1 MLENPGFDEKSS
13 DKDRVGRKGG
23 SQFLEWNIILLH
35 IFTQTELVES
45 KDENR
50 ALKLGN
56 KWARNVSS
64 KYVTLQGSGQ
74 SYVTCLRTMDSS
86 PNLRLCKSNS
96 SPLQGPS
103 LIHYVSSRNRP
114 RNCRF
119 GSIIPLSLSLSHFR
133 EEINRW
139 PGSKKRI
146 NQWRDYRAKNYDE
159 FSPKKEWKIPIFQ
172 ITRFLSYV

>member
-23 SQFLEWNIILLH
+23 LQFLEWNIILLH

-96 SPLQGPS
+96 TPPGAIPDPLRLLEESAKKLSIRVDYSP
-103 LIHYVSSRNRP
+103 
-114 RNCRF
+114 
-119 GSIIPLSLSLSHFR
+119 LSLSHFR

>member
-74 SYVTCLRTMDSS
+74 SRYLSS
-86 PNLRLCKSNS
+86 YNGFVPESTTLQVKFKPPPGAIPDPLRLLEESAKKLSIRVDY
-96 SPLQGPS
+96 SP
-103 LIHYVSSRNRP
+103 
-114 RNCRF
+114 
-119 GSIIPLSLSLSHFR
+119 LSLSHFR